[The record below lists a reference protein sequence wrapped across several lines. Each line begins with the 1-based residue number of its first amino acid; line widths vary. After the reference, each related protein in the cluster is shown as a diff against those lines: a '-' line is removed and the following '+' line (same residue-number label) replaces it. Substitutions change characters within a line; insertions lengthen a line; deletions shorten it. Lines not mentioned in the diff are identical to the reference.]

1 MQNLSSVNI
10 YDQEADNQDKLSEL
24 EAYELYDDM
33 LNECNP
39 SWHGFS
45 PAHILKNVD
54 QIAYRCGFNDY
65 SDSLTERYDLT
76 DWY

>member
-1 MQNLSSVNI
+1 MQNLSNVNI
-10 YDQEADNQDKLSEL
+10 YDQEADNKDTLSEL

-33 LNECNP
+33 LNECHP
-39 SWHGFS
+39 SLFGIS
-45 PAHILKNVD
+45 PSHILKNVD

>member
-1 MQNLSSVNI
+1 MNIASNVNT
-10 YDQEADNQDKLSEL
+10 YDQETDYQDKLSKL
-24 EAYELYDDM
+24 EAYELYDDV
-33 LNECNP
+33 LNECYP
-39 SWHGFS
+39 SWRGFS

-65 SDSLTERYDLT
+65 SDSLTESYDLT